1 MSIRKMVPDT
11 KNRVSFFI
19 TLKLYKY
26 KYKFRKTFAFC
37 NNYVRKM
44 CIRDSGIVV
53 RRMEELRSF
62 FYAQN

>member
-19 TLKLYKY
+19 TPKLYKY

-37 NNYVRKM
+37 NNYVRK
-44 CIRDSGIVV
+44 CTGKCYGIF
-53 RRMEELRSF
+53 LGF
-62 FYAQN
+62 ILY